1 MTLDEEETD
10 VTGDDVTGET
20 REDRRS
26 WPRRVLAGTV
36 VVVMEFV
43 ACVVGSVAAQDEPRT
58 ASGRPDFTGTYD
70 TATVTP
76 LQRPVELGDRLSLT
90 REQAAEIARERAEFA
105 ANAGRWSSPERD
117 APPVGGASAFG
128 FEDDPE
134 AGEALGAGRV
144 GGYNWFWVDQ
154 GDSAF
159 QIDGEF
165 RTSIITDPQ
174 NGRMPAMTEDGG
186 EKAAARIAA
195 FRHENTGT
203 AWWLG
208 REVGPY
214 DDIELRPLAER
225 CILSRSRSGP
235 PARPSLYNNTKRIVQ
250 TGAHFM
256 VLAEQIH
263 DARIVRM
270 NSEHPPADVTFFM
283 GDSIGYWEDDT
294 LVVETTNFREHLDT
308 SVQRKVTERFSRL
321 GPDTLL
327 YGFTVEDPATW
338 IEPWSGEYPWRQ
350 TSAKLYEYAC
360 HEGNYAMGGI
370 MRGARILEREALEA
384 GNR

>member
-1 MTLDEEETD
+1 MCVLDEEKTE
-10 VTGDDVTGET
+10 VTRDGK
-20 REDRRS
+20 RS
-26 WPRRVLAGTV
+26 APRRILAGAV
-36 VVVMEFV
+36 VLVMEFV
-43 ACVVGSVAAQDEPRT
+43 ACVVGSVAAESEPRT
-58 ASGRPDFTGTYD
+58 AAGRPDFTGTYD

-76 LQRPVELGDRLSLT
+76 LQRPIELGDRLSLT
-90 REQAAEIARERAEFA
+90 REQAVGIARERAEFA
-105 ANAGRWSSPERD
+105 ANADRWSDPERD
-117 APPVGGASAFG
+117 APPIGGAPVFG

-159 QIDGEF
+159 EIDGEF
-165 RTSIITDPQ
+165 RTSIITDPK
-174 NGRMPAMTEDGG
+174 NGRMPPMTEQGR
-186 EKAAARIAA
+186 EKAAARVAA

-208 REVGPY
+208 QEMGPY

-235 PARPSLYNNTKRIVQ
+235 PAMPALYNNAKRIVQ
-250 TGAHFM
+250 TDDHVM

-270 NSEHPPADVTFFM
+270 NSAHPPPDITFFM
-283 GDSIGYWEDDT
+283 GDSIGYWEGDT
-294 LVVETTNFREHLDT
+294 LVVETTNFREHRDI
-308 SVQRKVTERFSRL
+308 SPQRKVTERFSRL
-321 GPDTLL
+321 GPGTLL

-338 IEPWSGEYPWRQ
+338 TEPWSGEYPWRPMNG
-350 TSAKLYEYAC
+350 KLYEYAC

-370 MRGARILEREALEA
+370 MRGARILEQEALEA
-384 GNR
+384 GKQ

>member
-1 MTLDEEETD
+1 MSRNRD
-10 VTGDDVTGET
+10 G
-20 REDRRS
+20 RRS
-26 WPRRVLAGTV
+26 WPRRVLAGAV
-36 VVVMEFV
+36 VLVLDFV
-43 ACVVGSVAAQDEPRT
+43 ACAVGSVAAQEEPRT
-58 ASGRPDFTGTYD
+58 AAGRPDFTGTYD

-76 LQRPVELGDRLSLT
+76 LQRPVELGDRLTLT
-90 REQAAEIARERAEFA
+90 KEQAAEIARERAEFA
-105 ANAGRWSSPERD
+105 AKAQRWSSPERE
-117 APPVGGASAFG
+117 APAVGGASAFG

-159 QIDGEF
+159 EIDGEF
-165 RTSIITDPQ
+165 RTSIITDPK
-174 NGRMPAMTEDGG
+174 NGRMPPMTGDGR
-186 EKAAARIAA
+186 EKTAARVAA
-195 FRHENTGT
+195 FRHANTGT

-208 REVGPY
+208 QEVGPY

-235 PARPSLYNNTKRIVQ
+235 PMMPSLYNNTKRVVQ
-250 TGAHFM
+250 TDDYFM

-263 DARIVRM
+263 DARIVRL
-270 NSEHPPADVTFFM
+270 NSEHPPADVTFLM
-283 GDSIGYWEDDT
+283 GDSVGYWEGDT
-294 LVVETTNFREHLDT
+294 LVVETTNFREHRDV
-308 SVQRKVTERFSRL
+308 SAQRKVTERFSRL

-338 IEPWSGEYPWRQ
+338 TEPWSGEYPWRPMNG
-350 TSAKLYEYAC
+350 KLYEYAC

-370 MRGARILEREALEA
+370 MRGARILEQEALAA
-384 GNR
+384 GKQQQR